1 MKIKIKVSQKVVRE
15 IGVILQKF
23 YLLNQAKENALL
35 VMLIAVFQEVGIVL
49 INTCLIMDL
58 WKKKENIL
66 LNMMEKNMDI
76 ININRE

>member
-1 MKIKIKVSQKVVRE
+1 
-15 IGVILQKF
+15 
-23 YLLNQAKENALL
+23 LL
-35 VMLIAVFQEVGIVL
+35 VMLIAVFQAVGIVL

>member
-35 VMLIAVFQEVGIVL
+35 VMLIVVYQAVGIVL

>member
-35 VMLIAVFQEVGIVL
+35 VMLIVVYQAVGIVL

-58 WKKKENIL
+58 
-66 LNMMEKNMDI
+66 
-76 ININRE
+76 

>member
-1 MKIKIKVSQKVVRE
+1 MILKIKVSQKVVRE

-35 VMLIAVFQEVGIVL
+35 VMLIAVFQAVGIVL

-58 WKKKENIL
+58 
-66 LNMMEKNMDI
+66 
-76 ININRE
+76 

>member
-35 VMLIAVFQEVGIVL
+35 VMLIVVYQEVGIVL

-76 ININRE
+76 TNINRE